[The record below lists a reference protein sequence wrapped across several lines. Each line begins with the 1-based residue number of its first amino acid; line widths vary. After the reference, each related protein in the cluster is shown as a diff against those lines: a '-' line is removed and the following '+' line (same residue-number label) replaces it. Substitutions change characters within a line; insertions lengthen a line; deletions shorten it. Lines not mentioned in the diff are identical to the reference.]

1 MAAKPKFQQ
10 PSADSM
16 DALILQS
23 LNQKKASTV
32 KPPPTSI
39 VSNNSKSSISKVHD
53 IDKDIP
59 ATSDKWDDDLLDLDD

>member
-1 MAAKPKFQQ
+1 
-10 PSADSM
+10 M

-23 LNQKKASTV
+23 LHQKKASTTV

-39 VSNNSKSSISKVHD
+39 VSNNNKSSISKVHD

-59 ATSDKWDDDLLDLDD
+59 ATTDKWDDDLLDLDD